1 MGTII
6 YILLALLL
14 LGIMVTVHELGHF
27 CAARACGI
35 AVRAFGVGF
44 GPKLLSWTG
53 KKSGT
58 EDSLRLVPCGGF
70 CAFYGE
76 DDAQGKDKEDPRSML
91 LQPAWKRL
99 ITIAAGPVMNFVLAL
114 SLIHILSEVLLIIK
128 H

>member
-58 EDSLRLVPCGGF
+58 EYSLRLIPCG
-70 CAFYGE
+70 AF
-76 DDAQGKDKEDPRSML
+76 
-91 LQPAWKRL
+91 
-99 ITIAAGPVMNFVLAL
+99 AL
-114 SLIHILSEVLLIIK
+114 FMERMTRRARIKKTRARCCCSLPGNG
-128 H
+128 